1 MIAVTGASGL
11 LGNAVVRRL
20 VEQGKSVLAI
30 KRRDSDISL
39 LNDLDGKIKWHDADI
54 LDTLSLSE
62 ALKDA
67 THVIHAAAAVSFNPR
82 KARRIMDINVLG
94 TRNVVDTCLALGIGR
109 LVHVSSVAA
118 LGRQKGQKLISENNK
133 WIDSPLHSTYA
144 KAKYL
149 AELEVYR
156 GQEEGLS
163 SVIINPSVILA
174 EGNWNLSSA
183 QLFKYVW
190 EEKPFY
196 FDGSLNYV
204 DVDDLV
210 GLIETLLE
218 SNIQGERF
226 IASAGKISYFEFF
239 EMVALQFNKKKP
251 SIRLGNTLLKAGA
264 VAEGLL
270 SRITGNEPRLT
281 RETARLAGAEFTF
294 ENQKIRNSLNFEFQ
308 PIDKT
313 LKRCCGY
320 YMAKMNP
327 KKLAETS

>member
-11 LGNAVVRRL
+11 LGTAVVRRL
-20 VEQGKSVLAI
+20 AAQHKSVRAI
-30 KRRDSDISL
+30 KRHNSDMSFL
-39 LNDLDGKIKWHDADI
+39 DNLDGKIAYHDADI
-54 LDTLSLSE
+54 LDTLSLNE
-62 ALKDA
+62 AFKDV
-67 THVIHAAAAVSFNPR
+67 THVVHVAGAVSFNPR
-82 KARRIMDINVLG
+82 HAERVMDINVRG
-94 TRNVVDTCLALGIGR
+94 TQNVVDTCLANGVKR
-109 LVHVSSVAA
+109 LIHISSVAA
-118 LGRQKGQKLISENNK
+118 LGRQKGQTIITENNK

-163 SVIINPSVILA
+163 TVIINPSVILA

-204 DVDDLV
+204 DAEDVV
-210 GLIETLLE
+210 SLIERLLDAGVE
-218 SNIQGERF
+218 GQRF
-226 IASAGKISYFEFF
+226 IASAGKTSFLEFF
-239 EMVALQFNKKKP
+239 EKVALEFGKKQP
-251 SIRLGNTLLKAGA
+251 TIRLGKNVLKIGA
-264 VAEGLL
+264 IVESLR
-270 SRITGNEPRLT
+270 SRITGAEPRLT
-281 RETARLAGAEFTF
+281 RETVRLAGAQFRY
-294 ENQKIRNSLNFEFQ
+294 ENEKIRNCLNFEFQ

-320 YMAKMNP
+320 YMEKMNP
-327 KKLAETS
+327 KKLTETS